1 MPDIDAIRRSFTS
14 LSRTGADGRPLVF
27 LDGPGGAQVP
37 DVVIDAMADYLR
49 HSNANI
55 DGAFVTSE
63 ETTDLV
69 DATRVAAADFLG
81 CKPEETIF
89 GPNMTTINFNLVHSF
104 CRTLEPGDEIVVT
117 ALDHDANVS
126 PWLLCAKDHGLVVRF
141 ADVRDG
147 DLQVEPAAL
156 QAVVGP
162 RTKVCA
168 FTLASN
174 AVGTMPNAQALAEVA
189 HSVGALAWMDC
200 VHYAPHRRIDV
211 KALDADVLL
220 CSPYKFFGPHQ
231 GLGFARQEL
240 LESWPA
246 DRVRPASQLP
256 AGHRFETGT
265 MSHEALAGVLAA
277 IDFVASLGEGGDR
290 RAKLDAA
297 YRDIVAYETGLTAK
311 HARRPRRG
319 ARHDALR
326 HHRIPRA
333 RARARRPSRSRS
345 PASRRARSASSSPE
359 RGILAWDGNYYALGI
374 MDRLG
379 LEGHGGATR
388 LGFLRYTTDEEVDRT
403 LEALTEIARA

>member
-1 MPDIDAIRRSFTS
+1 MPDINAIRSSFSS
-14 LSRTGADGRPLVF
+14 LSRKGADGRPLVF

-37 DVVIDAMADYLR
+37 DVVIDAMANYLK

-55 DGAFVTSE
+55 EGAFVTSQ
-63 ETTDLV
+63 ETTELV

-81 CKPEETIF
+81 ARPEETIF
-89 GPNMTTINFNLVHSF
+89 GPNMTTINFNLVHAF

-126 PWLLCAKDHGLVVRF
+126 PWLLCAEDHDLVVRV
-141 ADVRDG
+141 ADVSDG

-156 QAVVGP
+156 EKVIGP

-174 AVGTMPNAQALAEVA
+174 GVGTMPKARALADVA

-220 CSPYKFFGPHQ
+220 CSPYKYFGPHQ
-231 GLGFARQEL
+231 GLGFAREEL
-240 LESWPA
+240 LQTWPA
-246 DRVRPASQLP
+246 DRVRPAGELP

-277 IDFVASLGEGGDR
+277 IDFIASLGEGADR
-290 RAKLDAA
+290 RAKLDDA
-297 YRDIVAYETGLTAK
+297 YRDIVAYETRLTVRMLDGLAEVPGMTLYGITD
-311 HARRPRRG
+311 P
-319 ARHDALR
+319 
-326 HHRIPRA
+326 A
-333 RARARRPSRSRS
+333 RAGERTPTFTFTLPGITPREICEQLA
-345 PASRRARSASSSPE
+345 E
-359 RGILAWDGNYYALGI
+359 RGILGWDGNYYALGI

-379 LEGHGGATR
+379 
-388 LGFLRYTTDEEVDRT
+388 F
-403 LEALTEIARA
+403 

>member
-1 MPDIDAIRRSFTS
+1 MPDIDDIRRSFTS
-14 LSRTGADGRPLVF
+14 LSRAGADGRPLVF

-37 DVVIDAMADYLR
+37 DVVIDAMAGYLR
-49 HSNANI
+49 RSNANI

-63 ETTDLV
+63 ETTAIV
-69 DATRVAAADFLG
+69 DATRLAVADFLG

-104 CRTLEPGDEIVVT
+104 CRTLEPGDEIVLT

-126 PWLLCAKDHGLVVRF
+126 PWLLCARDHGLVVRF

-147 DLQVEPAAL
+147 DLQVEPSAL
-156 QAVVGP
+156 QEVVGP

-174 AVGTMPNAQALAEVA
+174 AVGTIPNAQALAAVA
-189 HSVGALAWMDC
+189 HSVGALAWTDG

-211 KALDADVLL
+211 KALEVDVLL

-246 DRVRPASQLP
+246 DRVRPASQFP

-265 MSHEALAGVLAA
+265 MSHEALAGVTAA
-277 IDFVASLGEGGDR
+277 IDFVASLGGGSDR
-290 RAKLDAA
+290 RSRLDSA
-297 YRDIVAYETGLTAK
+297 YEDIVSYETGLTARMLDGLAEVPGMSLYGITDPALAG
-311 HARRPRRG
+311 ARTPTFTFTLPGITPRRVCEQL
-319 ARHDALR
+319 AQ
-326 HHRIPRA
+326 
-333 RARARRPSRSRS
+333 
-345 PASRRARSASSSPE
+345 

>member
-1 MPDIDAIRRSFTS
+1 LPDIDTIRRSFTS

-55 DGAFVTSE
+55 DGAFVTSA
-63 ETTDLV
+63 ETTELV
-69 DATRVAAADFLG
+69 DSTRVAAADFLG
-81 CKPEETIF
+81 AKPEEVVF
-89 GPNMTTINFNLVHSF
+89 GPNMTTINFNFVHAF
-104 CRTLEPGDEIVVT
+104 CRTLEPGDEIVIT

-126 PWLLCAKDHGLVVRF
+126 PWLLCAQDHGLVVRT
-141 ADVRDG
+141 ADVREG

-156 QAVVGP
+156 EKVVGP

-174 AVGTMPNAQALAEVA
+174 AVGTMPAARELADIA

-211 KALDADVLL
+211 GALGADVLL

-231 GLGFARQEL
+231 GLGFAREEL
-240 LESWPA
+240 LARWPA
-246 DRVRPASQLP
+246 DRVRPAGELP

-265 MSHEALAGVLAA
+265 MSHEALAGVQAA
-277 IDFVASLGEGGDR
+277 IDFLASLGEGADR
-290 RAKLDAA
+290 RTKLDAA
-297 YRDIVAYETGLTAK
+297 FRDIVAYEAALTARMLDGL
-311 HARRPRRG
+311 AEVPG
-319 ARHDALR
+319 MTLYGITD
-326 HHRIPRA
+326 PA
-333 RARARRPSRSRS
+333 RAGERTPTFTFTLPGITPRQVCEQLA
-345 PASRRARSASSSPE
+345 E
-359 RGILAWDGNYYALGI
+359 RGILGWDGNYYALGI

-379 LEGHGGATR
+379 LEGRGGATR
-388 LGFLRYTTDEEVDRT
+388 LGFLRYTTEEEVDRT
-403 LEALTEIARA
+403 LEAVGEIARG

>member
-1 MPDIDAIRRSFTS
+1 LPDTDAIRRSFTS

-49 HSNANI
+49 HSNSNI
-55 DGAFVTSE
+55 DGAFVTSQ
-63 ETTDLV
+63 ETTELV
-69 DATRVAAADFLG
+69 DATRVAVADFLG
-81 CKPEETIF
+81 SKPEEIIF

-126 PWLLCAKDHGLVVRF
+126 PWLLCAKDHGLVVRV

-147 DLQVEPAAL
+147 DLQVDPSAL
-156 QAVVGP
+156 EKVVGP

-174 AVGTMPNAQALAEVA
+174 GVGTVPQARALADVA
-189 HSVGALAWMDC
+189 HSVGALAWTDG

-211 KALDADVLL
+211 HALDCDVLI

-231 GLGFARQEL
+231 GLGYARQEL
-240 LESWPA
+240 LETWPA
-246 DRVRPASQLP
+246 DRVRPAGQLP
-256 AGHRFETGT
+256 PGHRFETGT

-277 IDFVASLGEGGDR
+277 IDFVASLGEGADR
-290 RAKLDAA
+290 RARLDAA
-297 YRDIVAYETGLTAK
+297 YRDIVSHETALTA
-311 HARRPRRG
+311 HMLDGLAEIPG
-319 ARHDALR
+319 MALYGVDD
-326 HHRIPRA
+326 PA
-333 RARARRPSRSRS
+333 RAGERTPTFTFTLPGITPRQICEQLA
-345 PASRRARSASSSPE
+345 E
-359 RGILAWDGNYYALGI
+359 RGILGWDGNYYALGI

-379 LEGHGGATR
+379 LEGRGGAAR
-388 LGFLRYTTDEEVDRT
+388 LGFLRYTTEEEVDRT
-403 LEALTEIARA
+403 LEALGEIARG

>member
-1 MPDIDAIRRSFTS
+1 LPDIDAIRRSFTS
-14 LSRTGADGRPLVF
+14 LSRTGPDGRPLVF

-63 ETTDLV
+63 ETTELV
-69 DATRVAAADFLG
+69 DSTRVAAADFLG
-81 CKPEETIF
+81 ARPEEVIF
-89 GPNMTTINFNLVHSF
+89 GPNMTTINFNLVHAF
-104 CRTLEPGDEIVVT
+104 CRTLEPGDEIVTT

-126 PWLLCAKDHGLVVRF
+126 PWLLCAKDHGLVVRT

-156 QAVVGP
+156 EAVVGP

-174 AVGTMPNAQALAEVA
+174 AVGTVPAARALADVA

-211 KALDADVLL
+211 KALGADVLL

-231 GLGFARQEL
+231 GIGFAREEL
-240 LESWPA
+240 LVSWPA
-246 DRVRPASQLP
+246 DRVRPAGELP

-265 MSHEALAGVLAA
+265 MSHESLAGVKAA
-277 IDFVASLGEGGDR
+277 IDFVASLGEGADR

-297 YRDIVAYETGLTAK
+297 FRDIAAYESALTARMLDGL
-311 HARRPRRG
+311 AEVPGMTLYGITDPALAGERTPTFTFTLPGITPRQVCEQL
-319 ARHDALR
+319 AQ
-326 HHRIPRA
+326 
-333 RARARRPSRSRS
+333 
-345 PASRRARSASSSPE
+345 
-359 RGILAWDGNYYALGI
+359 RGILGWDGNYYALGI

-379 LEGHGGATR
+379 LEGRGGATR
-388 LGFLRYTTDEEVDRT
+388 LGFLRYTTEEEVDRT
-403 LEALTEIARA
+403 LEAVGEIARG

>member
-1 MPDIDAIRRSFTS
+1 MPDTDTIRRSFTS

-37 DVVIDAMADYLR
+37 DVVIDAMADYLKR
-49 HSNANI
+49 SNANI
-55 DGAFVTSE
+55 DGAFVTSQ
-63 ETTDLV
+63 ETTVLV
-69 DATRVAAADFLG
+69 DATRDAAADFLG

-117 ALDHDANVS
+117 GLDHDANVS
-126 PWLLCAKDHGLVVRF
+126 PWLVCAKDHGLVVRA
-141 ADVRDG
+141 ADVNDG
-147 DLQVEPAAL
+147 DLQVEPSAL
-156 QAVVGP
+156 EKVVGP

-174 AVGTMPNAQALAEVA
+174 AIGTMPDARALADVA

-211 KALDADVLL
+211 TALGADVLL

-231 GLGFARQEL
+231 GLGYARRDL

-246 DRVRPASQLP
+246 DRVRPAAETP

-265 MSHEALAGVLAA
+265 MSHESLAGVLAA
-277 IDFVASLGEGGDR
+277 IDFIASFGEGADR
-290 RAKLDAA
+290 RARLDDAF
-297 YRDIVAYETGLTAK
+297 RGIVAYESGLTARMLDGL
-311 HARRPRRG
+311 AE
-319 ARHDALR
+319 
-326 HHRIPRA
+326 IPGMTLYGITDPA
-333 RARARRPSRSRS
+333 RASERTPTFTFTLPGITPRQVCEQLA
-345 PASRRARSASSSPE
+345 E
-359 RGILAWDGNYYALGI
+359 RGILGWDGNYYALGI

-379 LEGHGGATR
+379 LEGRGGATR
-388 LGFLRYTTDEEVDRT
+388 LGFLRYTTEEEVDRT
-403 LEALTEIARA
+403 LEALTEIARG

>member
-1 MPDIDAIRRSFTS
+1 VPADTDAIRRSFTS
-14 LSRTGADGRPLVF
+14 LSRKGADGRPLVF

-63 ETTDLV
+63 ETTVLV
-69 DATRVAAADFLG
+69 DATRVAASDFLG
-81 CKPEETIF
+81 CTPEEVIF

-117 ALDHDANVS
+117 GLDHDANVS
-126 PWLLCAKDHGLVVRF
+126 PWLVCAKDHGLVVRV
-141 ADVRDG
+141 ADVADG
-147 DLQVEPAAL
+147 DLQVEPSAL
-156 QAVVGP
+156 EKVVGP

-174 AVGTMPNAQALAEVA
+174 AIGTMPNAKALADIA

-211 KALDADVLL
+211 KALGADVLL
-220 CSPYKFFGPHQ
+220 CSPYKYFGPHQ
-231 GLGFARQEL
+231 GLGYARRDL
-240 LESWPA
+240 LEAWPA
-246 DRVRPASQLP
+246 DRVRPAAQTP

-265 MSHEALAGVLAA
+265 MSHESLAGVLAA
-277 IDFVASLGEGGDR
+277 IDFIASFGEGADR

-297 YRDIVAYETGLTAK
+297 FRDIVAYETGLTERMLDGLAE
-311 HARRPRRG
+311 
-319 ARHDALR
+319 
-326 HHRIPRA
+326 IPGMTLYGITDPA
-333 RARARRPSRSRS
+333 RASERTPTFTFTLPGITPRQVCEQLAQ
-345 PASRRARSASSSPE
+345 
-359 RGILAWDGNYYALGI
+359 RGILGWDGNYYALGI

-379 LEGHGGATR
+379 LEGRGGATR
-388 LGFLRYTTDEEVDRT
+388 LGFLRYTTEEEVERT
-403 LEALTEIARA
+403 LEAIGEIARG

>member
-1 MPDIDAIRRSFTS
+1 MPDIDAIRRSFSS

-55 DGAFVTSE
+55 DGAFVTSQ
-63 ETTDLV
+63 ETTELV
-69 DATRVAAADFLG
+69 DSTRVAAADFLG
-81 CKPEETIF
+81 SKPEEVIF

-104 CRTLEPGDEIVVT
+104 CRTLEPGDEIVTT

-126 PWLLCAKDHGLVVRF
+126 PWLLCAKDHGLVVRT
-141 ADVRDG
+141 ADVLDG

-156 QAVVGP
+156 QALVGP

-174 AVGTMPNAQALAEVA
+174 AVGTVPAGRALADIA

-211 KALDADVLL
+211 KALDADVLI

-231 GLGFARQEL
+231 GIGFARQEL

-246 DRVRPASQLP
+246 DRVRPAGELP

-265 MSHEALAGVLAA
+265 MSHEGLAGVKAA
-277 IDFVASLGEGGDR
+277 IDFVASLGEGADR
-290 RAKLDAA
+290 RARLDAA
-297 YRDIVAYETGLTAK
+297 FRDIVAYESALTARMLDGLAEVPGMTLYGITDP
-311 HARRPRRG
+311 ARASERTPTFTFTLPGITPRRVCEQL
-319 ARHDALR
+319 A
-326 HHRIPRA
+326 
-333 RARARRPSRSRS
+333 
-345 PASRRARSASSSPE
+345 E
-359 RGILAWDGNYYALGI
+359 RGILGWDGNYYALGI

-379 LEGHGGATR
+379 LEGRGGATR
-388 LGFLRYTTDEEVDRT
+388 LGFLRYTTEEEVDRT
-403 LEALTEIARA
+403 LEAVGEIARG

>member
-14 LSRTGADGRPLVF
+14 LSRTGPDGRPLVF

-63 ETTDLV
+63 ETTELV
-69 DATRVAAADFLG
+69 DSTRVAAADFLG
-81 CKPEETIF
+81 ARPEEVIF
-89 GPNMTTINFNLVHSF
+89 GPNMTTINFNLVHAF
-104 CRTLEPGDEIVVT
+104 CRTLEPGDEIVTT

-126 PWLLCAKDHGLVVRF
+126 PWLLCAKDHGLVVRT

-156 QAVVGP
+156 EAVVGP

-174 AVGTMPNAQALAEVA
+174 AVGTVPAARALADVA

-211 KALDADVLL
+211 KALGADVLL

-231 GLGFARQEL
+231 GIGFAREEL
-240 LESWPA
+240 LVSWPA
-246 DRVRPASQLP
+246 DRVRPAGELP

-265 MSHEALAGVLAA
+265 MSHESLAGVKAA
-277 IDFVASLGEGGDR
+277 IDFVASLGEGADR

-297 YRDIVAYETGLTAK
+297 FRDIAAYESALTARMLDGL
-311 HARRPRRG
+311 AEVPGMTLYGITDPALAGERTPTFTFTLPGITPRQVCEQL
-319 ARHDALR
+319 AQ
-326 HHRIPRA
+326 
-333 RARARRPSRSRS
+333 
-345 PASRRARSASSSPE
+345 
-359 RGILAWDGNYYALGI
+359 RGILGWDGNYYALGI

-379 LEGHGGATR
+379 LEGRGGATR
-388 LGFLRYTTDEEVDRT
+388 LGFLRYTTEEEVDRT
-403 LEALTEIARA
+403 LEAVGEIARG

>member
-1 MPDIDAIRRSFTS
+1 LPDTDAIRRSFSS

-37 DVVIDAMADYLR
+37 DVVIDAMANYLR
-49 HSNANI
+49 RSNANI
-55 DGAFVTSE
+55 DGAFITSA
-63 ETTDLV
+63 ETTELV
-69 DATRVAAADFLG
+69 DATREAAADFL
-81 CKPEETIF
+81 CCTPEETIF

-126 PWLLCAKDHGLVVRF
+126 PWLLCAKDHGLVVRV
-141 ADVRDG
+141 ADVVDG

-156 QAVVGP
+156 EAVVGP

-174 AVGTMPNAQALAEVA
+174 AVGTMPDARALADVA

-200 VHYAPHRRIDV
+200 VHFAAHRRIDV
-211 KALDADVLL
+211 NALGADVLL
-220 CSPYKFFGPHQ
+220 CSPYKYFGPHQ
-231 GLGFARQEL
+231 GLGFARREL
-240 LESWPA
+240 LEAWPA
-246 DRVRPASQLP
+246 DRVRPASQTP

-277 IDFVASLGEGGDR
+277 IDFIASLGEGADR
-290 RAKLDAA
+290 RAKLDSA
-297 YRDIVAYETGLTAK
+297 YAEIVAYEKGLTAK
-311 HARRPRRG
+311 MLDGLAE
-319 ARHDALR
+319 
-326 HHRIPRA
+326 IPGMTLYGISDPA
-333 RARARRPSRSRS
+333 RAGERTPTFTFTLPGITPRQVCEQLA
-345 PASRRARSASSSPE
+345 E
-359 RGILAWDGNYYALGI
+359 RGILGWDGNYYALGI

-388 LGFLRYTTDEEVDRT
+388 LGFLRYTTEEEVDRT
-403 LEALTEIARA
+403 LEALGEIARS

>member
-1 MPDIDAIRRSFTS
+1 LPDIDAIRRSFTS
-14 LSRTGADGRPLVF
+14 LSRTGPDGRPLVF

-63 ETTDLV
+63 ETTELV
-69 DATRVAAADFLG
+69 DSTRVAAADFLG
-81 CKPEETIF
+81 ARPEEVIF
-89 GPNMTTINFNLVHSF
+89 GPNMTTINFNLVHAF
-104 CRTLEPGDEIVVT
+104 CRTLEPGDEIVTT

-126 PWLLCAKDHGLVVRF
+126 PWLLCAKDHGLVVRT

-156 QAVVGP
+156 EAVVGP

-174 AVGTMPNAQALAEVA
+174 AVGTVPAARALADVA

-211 KALDADVLL
+211 KALGADVLL

-231 GLGFARQEL
+231 GIGFAREEL
-240 LESWPA
+240 LVSWPA
-246 DRVRPASQLP
+246 DRVRPAGELP

-265 MSHEALAGVLAA
+265 MSHESLAGVKAA
-277 IDFVASLGEGGDR
+277 IDFVASLGVGADR

-297 YRDIVAYETGLTAK
+297 FRDIVAYESALTARMLDGL
-311 HARRPRRG
+311 AEVPGMTLYGITDPALAGERTPTFTFTLPGITPRQVCEQL
-319 ARHDALR
+319 AQ
-326 HHRIPRA
+326 
-333 RARARRPSRSRS
+333 
-345 PASRRARSASSSPE
+345 
-359 RGILAWDGNYYALGI
+359 RGILGWDGNYYALGI

-379 LEGHGGATR
+379 LEGRGGATR
-388 LGFLRYTTDEEVDRT
+388 LGFLRYTTEEEVDRT
-403 LEALTEIARA
+403 LEAVGEIARG

>member
-1 MPDIDAIRRSFTS
+1 LPDIDAIRRSFTS
-14 LSRTGADGRPLVF
+14 LSRTGPDGRPLVF

-37 DVVIDAMADYLR
+37 DVVIDAMGDYLR

-63 ETTDLV
+63 ETTELV
-69 DATRVAAADFLG
+69 DSTRVAAADFLG
-81 CKPEETIF
+81 ARPEEVIF
-89 GPNMTTINFNLVHSF
+89 GPNMTTINFNLVHAF
-104 CRTLEPGDEIVVT
+104 CRTLEPGDEIVTT

-126 PWLLCAKDHGLVVRF
+126 PWLLCAKDHGLVVRT

-156 QAVVGP
+156 EAVVGP

-174 AVGTMPNAQALAEVA
+174 AVGTVPAARALADVA

-211 KALDADVLL
+211 KALGADVLL

-231 GLGFARQEL
+231 GIGFAREEL
-240 LESWPA
+240 LVSWPA
-246 DRVRPASQLP
+246 DRVRPAGELP

-265 MSHEALAGVLAA
+265 MSHESLAGVKAA
-277 IDFVASLGEGGDR
+277 IDFVASLGVGADR

-297 YRDIVAYETGLTAK
+297 FRDIVAYESALTARMLDGL
-311 HARRPRRG
+311 AEVPGMTLYGITDPALAGERTPTFTFTLPGITPRQVCEQL
-319 ARHDALR
+319 AQ
-326 HHRIPRA
+326 
-333 RARARRPSRSRS
+333 
-345 PASRRARSASSSPE
+345 
-359 RGILAWDGNYYALGI
+359 RGILGWDGNYYALGI

-379 LEGHGGATR
+379 LEGRGGATR
-388 LGFLRYTTDEEVDRT
+388 LGFLRYTTEEEVDRT
-403 LEALTEIARA
+403 LEAVGEIARG

>member
-1 MPDIDAIRRSFTS
+1 MPDIEAIRSSFTS
-14 LSRTGADGRPLVF
+14 LSRKGADGRPLVF

-55 DGAFVTSE
+55 DGAFVTSQ
-63 ETTDLV
+63 ETTVLV
-69 DATRVAAADFLG
+69 DSTRVAAADFLG
-81 CKPEETIF
+81 CTDEEVIF
-89 GPNMTTINFNLVHSF
+89 GPNMTTINFNLVHAF
-104 CRTLEPGDEIVVT
+104 CRTLEPGDEIVLT
-117 ALDHDANVS
+117 SLDHDANVS

-147 DLQVEPAAL
+147 DLQVTPEAL
-156 QAVVGP
+156 QAVAGP

-174 AVGTMPNAQALAEVA
+174 AVGTMPDAHALAAVA

-211 KALDADVLL
+211 VALGADVLL

-231 GLGFARQEL
+231 GLGFARKEL
-240 LESWPA
+240 LENWPA
-246 DRVRPASQLP
+246 DRVRPASQFP

-265 MSHEALAGVLAA
+265 MSHEALAGVTAA
-277 IDFVASLGEGGDR
+277 IDFVASFGEGANR
-290 RAKLDAA
+290 RAKLDDAF
-297 YRDIVAYETGLTAK
+297 RDIVAYETGLTARMLDGL
-311 HARRPRRG
+311 AEVPGMTLYGITDPALAPVRTPTFTFTLPGITPRQVCEQL
-319 ARHDALR
+319 AQ
-326 HHRIPRA
+326 
-333 RARARRPSRSRS
+333 
-345 PASRRARSASSSPE
+345 
-359 RGILAWDGNYYALGI
+359 RGILGWDGNYYALGI

-388 LGFLRYTTDEEVDRT
+388 LGFLRYTSEEEVDRT